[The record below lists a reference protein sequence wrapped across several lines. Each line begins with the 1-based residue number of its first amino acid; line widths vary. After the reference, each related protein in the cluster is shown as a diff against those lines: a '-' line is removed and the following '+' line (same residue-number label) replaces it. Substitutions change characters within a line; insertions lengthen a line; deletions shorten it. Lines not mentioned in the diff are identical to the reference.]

1 MDGRALLLNPAIP
14 NSSSKP
20 TNGKGASGSSGSS
33 GSTNSGSSTTTSSST
48 TRPARPTQPEPAP
61 SPSSGDGNGSPK
73 PRSFVPFSTAAPG
86 AAGAEEV
93 YKVTGASLSDDLSG
107 ASSAAKPQVF
117 ASPRAQQAG
126 AAGAAAA
133 AAGAAIPPP
142 AGAQPP
148 PPGLQGSP
156 SSLPLPLNQQNRRR
170 HNSIW
175 DNMYWHQ
182 WRLRRRLLR
191 EFHASDFLQKSLP
204 SKVLALVE
212 LPLIVARN
220 VTVPLVEEE
229 AWSRLNASLCPLF
242 APVFL
247 LAAFGQLGATFPDSG
262 LPVWVPLE
270 LAGATLAV
278 AVRLTTHDSRP
289 PSGFAYS
296 MALAAAGFIMCS
308 AWIYTIATELVA
320 VVTALGKLW
329 GIPSSLLGL
338 TLLAWGNSAGDLI
351 TNIAVARAGLSD
363 MAVAGCFA
371 GPTFNLLVGLGC
383 SFLWKVFL
391 SGPFTLQF
399 DQRAYISLSFLYL
412 GLGLNL
418 GIGYFSKFQLGR
430 ALALPLLGLYAA
442 CTLLQVILIG
452 LGLSSPDG

>member
-1 MDGRALLLNPAIP
+1 MDHQVVDGRALLLNSAIP
-14 NSSSKP
+14 SSSAKP
-20 TNGKGASGSSGSS
+20 THGKGRS
-33 GSTNSGSSTTTSSST
+33 GSTSISSRQARPRQPE
-48 TRPARPTQPEPAP
+48 RPASSPPAINGNGNG
-61 SPSSGDGNGSPK
+61 SGDGSGSPNK
-73 PRSFVPFSTAAPG
+73 LPRSFVPFSTAAPG

-93 YKVTGASLSDDLSG
+93 YKVTGASLSDEAPRPQLS
-107 ASSAAKPQVF
+107 F
-117 ASPRAQQAG
+117 NSPSHAHAQQQG
-126 AAGAAAA
+126 GG
-133 AAGAAIPPP
+133 AGAAIPP
-142 AGAQPP
+142 Q
-148 PPGLQGSP
+148 LQGSP
-156 SSLPLPLNQQNRRR
+156 SSRPLPLNQQHRRQ
-170 HNSIW
+170 HTSIW

-204 SKVLALVE
+204 SKLLALVE

-242 APVFL
+242 APAFL
-247 LAAFGQLGATFPDSG
+247 LAAFGLLGATIPDTG
-262 LPVWVPLE
+262 LPLWVPLE
-270 LAGATLAV
+270 LAGAILAV

-289 PSGFAYS
+289 PSGFAYN

-320 VVTALGKLW
+320 VVTSLGKLW

-383 SFLWKVFL
+383 SFLWKVMR

-430 ALALPLLGLYAA
+430 TLALPLLGLYAA
-442 CTLLQVILIG
+442 CTLLQVTLIG

>member
-1 MDGRALLLNPAIP
+1 MDHQVVDGRALLLSSATP
-14 NSSSKP
+14 NSSAKP
-20 TNGKGASGSSGSS
+20 TNGKGRS
-33 GSTNSGSSTTTSSST
+33 GSTSSSSCQ
-48 TRPARPTQPEPAP
+48 ARPTQPGRPAS
-61 SPSSGDGNGSPK
+61 SPPAINGSCNGNGSPNK
-73 PRSFVPFSTAAPG
+73 LPRSFVPFSTAAAG

-93 YKVTGASLSDDLSG
+93 YKVTGASLSDEAPRPQLS
-107 ASSAAKPQVF
+107 F
-117 ASPRAQQAG
+117 ASPSHAHAQQQGGGAG
-126 AAGAAAA
+126 AVTIQLPG
-133 AAGAAIPPP
+133 PP
-142 AGAQPP
+142 Q
-148 PPGLQGSP
+148 LQGSP
-156 SSLPLPLNQQNRRR
+156 SSRPLPLNQQHRRQ
-170 HNSIW
+170 HTSIW
-175 DNMYWHQ
+175 GNMYWHQ

-204 SKVLALVE
+204 SKLLALVE

-242 APVFL
+242 APAFL
-247 LAAFGQLGATFPDSG
+247 LAAFGLLGAIIPDTG
-262 LPVWVPLE
+262 IPLWVPLE
-270 LAGATLAV
+270 LGGAVLAV

-320 VVTALGKLW
+320 VVTSLGKLW

-383 SFLWKVFL
+383 SFLWKVVR

-430 ALALPLLGLYAA
+430 TLALPLLGLYAA
-442 CTLLQVILIG
+442 CTLLQITLIA